1 MLLLVVV
8 VVVVAALAVVV
19 FVLVLF
25 VVVVMVAA
33 LTVVVLVLLLVVLF
47 VVVVLVMALE
57 SILFKLFHLLGKGVA
72 VLHGGKYFRTR
83 KLLPGRGYKRRLGVV
98 LANELY
104 GIFKLVFAR
113 NVGVGED
120 YAVCRFYLVVEEF
133 AEVLHIHFALCGV
146 DYCRISVYFAVFEL
160 GAVYGADDVGELA
173 NARRL
178 YENSVGIVL
187 FAHLFKRLGKVAD
200 ERAAN
205 ATGVELVYFY
215 ACILQ
220 KSAVYADIAEFVF
233 YKHEFFA
240 RIRFFNQLFYER
252 GFARAEET

>member
-1 MLLLVVV
+1 M
-8 VVVVAALAVVV
+8 VAALAVVML
-19 FVLVLF
+19 VLILF

-33 LTVVVLVLLLVVLF
+33 LAVVMFVLLLFVV

-57 SILFKLFHLLGKGVA
+57 SVLFKLFHLLGKGVA

-104 GIFKLVFAR
+104 GVFKLVFAR

-160 GAVYGADDVGELA
+160 GAVYGAYDVGELA

-187 FAHLFKRLGKVAD
+187 FAHLFKCLGKVAD